1 MAVKSIT
8 ITEEAYNNL
17 ARLKRE
23 NDSFSI
29 VINRLAGKDKINL
42 LDFFGI
48 WSDETTANFE
58 KFLKGKKRRNV
69 KMRKERLKRIVNS
82 MG

>member
-17 ARLKRE
+17 ARLKNE

-29 VINRLAGKDKINL
+29 VINRELGKKKAKL
-42 LDFFGI
+42 SDFFGI
-48 WSDETTANFE
+48 WSDETANNVN
-58 KFLKGKKRRNV
+58 KFLKEKRRREI
-69 KMRKERLKRIVNS
+69 KMRKERLKCIINS
-82 MG
+82 MN